1 MTRTPPNHDEHT
13 LAIAAAL
20 RELER
25 RLDLLVQALSHESA
39 PVSVEAARTERE
51 ARRLVCEAYATI
63 DYAPDDQANESP
75 VCLGVI
81 GGSAAVIDRAEA
93 VNAAKVELRER
104 CKAISHLRVRV
115 PVKDGKGRT
124 RGEVP
129 AAGARDPARTAT
141 QRPEPARRLPPDS
154 RS

>member
-1 MTRTPPNHDEHT
+1 MSFRSRNRNRNRNRRDSISRWDPRQGEFCPARTVTPSNHDEHT
-13 LAIAAAL
+13 PAIAAAL

-39 PVSVEAARTERE
+39 PVSVEGARTDRE

-81 GGSAAVIDRAEA
+81 GGSASPSKTARAAV
-93 VNAAKVELRER
+93 
-104 CKAISHLRVRV
+104 S
-115 PVKDGKGRT
+115 
-124 RGEVP
+124 
-129 AAGARDPARTAT
+129 
-141 QRPEPARRLPPDS
+141 
-154 RS
+154 